1 MKISEAEICYA
12 EDVFKTSPLSL
23 YQAEYLLG
31 SFYLKHVMHGIELPQ
46 EL

>member
-23 YQAEYLLG
+23 YQAECLLG
-31 SFYLKHVMHGIELPQ
+31 SFYSKHKYIE
-46 EL
+46 

>member
-12 EDVFKTSPLSL
+12 ENVFKTSPLSL
-23 YQAEYLLG
+23 YQAE
-31 SFYLKHVMHGIELPQ
+31 MHGIEFPQ